1 MKKYTILYMSI
12 YKKFI
17 QRFSKRESIK
27 IRIIIISII
36 VLLILLLLSIV
47 YNKVLH
53 KENFEIDD
61 EEYSGTAVERM
72 NNIRKNIISLT
83 DNDLSVDWDIV
94 RVNLLKAGGMR
105 DLKNGIGNDSH
116 CFTDFNH
123 CDLTPIKKT
132 QLYEENN
139 GRVSNIEYSNS
150 LGPSIEA
157 ASIPNTG
164 PGGSWCTCMINC
176 NTQPKPL
183 DVAHVQFKSRIAF
196 KLVWVPPNYNTFV
209 LIDDSGNFLNK
220 GTPKGNLPD
229 ISTRRKNFQLTIG
242 SKYSK
247 VAIDIGKKI

>member
-1 MKKYTILYMSI
+1 MSI
-12 YKKFI
+12 YRKF
-17 QRFSKRESIK
+17 F
-27 IRIIIISII
+27 RIIFIIF
-36 VLLILLLLSIV
+36 LLILLLLSIV
-47 YNKVLH
+47 YNKVYN
-53 KENFEIDD
+53 KENFNAED
-61 EEYSGTAVERM
+61 EYSGTAVERM
-72 NNIRKNIISLT
+72 NNIHKNIISLT
-83 DNDLSVDWDIV
+83 DKELSVDWDIV

-105 DLKNGIGNDSH
+105 DLKYGIGNDSH

-139 GRVSNIEYSNS
+139 GRVNNIEFSNS
-150 LGPSIEA
+150 LGKSIEA
-157 ASIPNTG
+157 ASIPDTG

-196 KLVWVPPNYNTFV
+196 KLVWVPPDYNTFV
-209 LIDDSGNFLNK
+209 LIDDSGKFLNK
-220 GTPKGNLPD
+220 GNPSGNLPD

-247 VAIDIGKKI
+247 VAINIGKKILI